1 LISISDIENLK
12 DIKTNAKIN
21 TKTQPR
27 EQPHMG
33 AAANGGAATGVEAM
47 ETAAVNGAVVTAA
60 KA

>member
-1 LISISDIENLK
+1 
-12 DIKTNAKIN
+12 
-21 TKTQPR
+21 
-27 EQPHMG
+27 MG